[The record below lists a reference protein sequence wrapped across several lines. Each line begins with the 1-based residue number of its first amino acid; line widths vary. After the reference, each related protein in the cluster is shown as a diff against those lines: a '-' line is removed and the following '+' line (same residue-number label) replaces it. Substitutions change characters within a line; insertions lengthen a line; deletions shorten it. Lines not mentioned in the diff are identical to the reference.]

1 MIMKNRLSE
10 ETFSRQDPRSRQPA
24 GGGLGMGPAARYF
37 NTVEETI
44 AEHPGASLAA
54 AVLIGVLMAWW
65 IKRR

>member
-10 ETFSRQDPRSRQPA
+10 ETFSRQEPRSRQSA